1 VFKFKEL
8 RTSFFIALWIM
19 LITFPIMIIRVN
31 TITETIDWR
40 WSNLIGIGVGSFIVS
55 HLWRFLLERV
65 PQERKRPEKT
75 VTHETSR
82 LRTIVSRVLDRSFW
96 RQRKV
101 SRTSMIILA
110 GVAVFYPMFTSLYQT
125 NIMISALIY
134 VILALGLNVVI
145 GLGGLLHLGFA
156 AFFAFGAYTYGLL
169 NYYFG
174 IGFWL
179 ALPLGALVAALVGIL
194 LGFAVLRLSGDYLA
208 IVTLGFGEIVRI
220 VLQNWIGLTNGP
232 KGLPGIDRPQ
242 FFGLKMNLFQV
253 TDYIYYIALAV
264 TIITIFVVRRLEYSR
279 LGRAWEAMRED
290 DIAAESMGVD
300 LAKSKL
306 TSFSLGA
313 MWAGL
318 AGVLFAAKTTFVGPA
333 SFSLLASITMLL
345 AIVLG
350 GIGSIPGVIVG
361 ALVVSLLPEILR
373 EFAEYRMIIFGALLV
388 IMMVFRPGGIIQKRR
403 QVHTLDLEDGVP
415 TGVLADVATASAESV
430 QPDTSGVES

>member
-1 VFKFKEL
+1 MFKFKEL
-8 RTSFFIALWIM
+8 RASFFIALWIM

-65 PQERKRPEKT
+65 PQERKRRPKT

-415 TGVLADVATASAESV
+415 TGVLADVATVAAESV
-430 QPDTSGVES
+430 QPDTGGVES